1 MEQKLVIGIE
11 DKMMNKNRTELLK
24 TLDKTE
30 NN

>member
-1 MEQKLVIGIE
+1 MEQKLVIGTE

>member
-1 MEQKLVIGIE
+1 MEQNLVIGTE
-11 DKMMNKNRTELLK
+11 DKMINKNRTELLK